1 MRSRDE
7 PSRQW
12 DGTERLPPDRHP
24 NLERPSLPRNER
36 GYVCGRERGG
46 GRIGHL
52 ISDEVA
58 ARVGCAGEVLRLN
71 EDRKLPRVQ
80 PTRPDCVVRPRPEQG
95 VGALVDRVG
104 VVGGRPLRH
113 PGQVRRDR
121 KPDGVIVRELRVEA
135 MARHAGELVPRVG
148 VEVEVIEVVGCLQG
162 ELVGGPA
169 SVGKHP
175 VQKTKIYVRLQAL
188 VDGPH
193 RRVGRRPRPP
203 RRGPQS

>member
-1 MRSRDE
+1 M
-7 PSRQW
+7 
-12 DGTERLPPDRHP
+12 
-24 NLERPSLPRNER
+24 
-36 GYVCGRERGG
+36 
-46 GRIGHL
+46 
-52 ISDEVA
+52 
-58 ARVGCAGEVLRLN
+58 
-71 EDRKLPRVQ
+71 
-80 PTRPDCVVRPRPEQG
+80 RPRPEQG